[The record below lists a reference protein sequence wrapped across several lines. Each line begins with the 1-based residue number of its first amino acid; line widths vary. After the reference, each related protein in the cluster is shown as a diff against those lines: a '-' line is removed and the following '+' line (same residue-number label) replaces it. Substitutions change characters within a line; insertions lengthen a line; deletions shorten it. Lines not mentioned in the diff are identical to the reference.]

1 MCKFSPKICFFFF
14 QVILPVKTSMG
25 IRTHQN
31 SRNVGTVSPQLK
43 LPPKQCSPY
52 LTFSHETFF
61 HLKYFCSPCYHFFP
75 SKKCVGFPYNHSRN
89 KGKKISFHL
98 LLKKNTQKKKK
109 TIPLCKLSR
118 LSWVPPPGRRF
129 PKMRIEG
136 IFSPGIGT
144 CTLNPSNMEPM
155 LLISLKQMTN
165 TAIVSTSFP

>member
-1 MCKFSPKICFFFF
+1 
-14 QVILPVKTSMG
+14 MG

-98 LLKKNTQKKKK
+98 LLKKNTQQKKNNSVVQ
-109 TIPLCKLSR
+109 TFQVELGP
-118 LSWVPPPGRRF
+118 
-129 PKMRIEG
+129 
-136 IFSPGIGT
+136 SPGKAIPKNVNRRHLFARHRHLHLEPFQHGAHAT
-144 CTLNPSNMEPM
+144 DLLKTNDKHSNRKHKFP
-155 LLISLKQMTN
+155 ISSQYTFNFL
-165 TAIVSTSFP
+165 